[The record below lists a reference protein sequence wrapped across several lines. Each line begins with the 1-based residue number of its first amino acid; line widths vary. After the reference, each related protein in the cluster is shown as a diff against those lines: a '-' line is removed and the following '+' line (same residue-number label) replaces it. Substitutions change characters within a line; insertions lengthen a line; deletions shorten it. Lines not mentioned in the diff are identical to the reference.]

1 MVQETSN
8 ITDKSL
14 LPLLICRL
22 DVALRWVTCE
32 LNMKSRLSES
42 TLCIEVMIADNCWMP
57 TCYIFSDDCLYKEIK

>member
-8 ITDKSL
+8 IANKNL

-22 DVALRWVTCE
+22 DVALRWVACE

-42 TLCIEVMIADNCWMP
+42 TLYIEVMIADNCWML